1 MKKVVVLGSTGS
13 IGRATLEVI
22 EHRKKDFQ
30 VSALAARSNL
40 DLLIAQ
46 VKQFHPKLVIT
57 GDHAQLSNLQNKLK
71 KLKVTVLAGIDG
83 MVEAST
89 HSTVDIVV
97 MAMSGLDGIFPTI
110 AAIEKRKRIALA
122 TKEIL
127 VSFGKIIMDKARS
140 FNTEILPIDSEQV
153 ALHQCLNGNKLS
165 EVKRVILTA
174 SGGPFYQRKS
184 TKKIK
189 LADALNH
196 PIWKMGKKITID
208 SATLMNKGL
217 EVIETVRLWN
227 LVPKQVEVLIH
238 PQSLIHS
245 MVEFT
250 DGSILAQ
257 LAIPDM
263 RLPIQYALTFPER
276 LPSLT
281 PFFDFSKFS
290 HFDFFQPDFD
300 KFPCLKL
307 AYQTIQKENGYPCVL
322 NAANEVVVEA
332 FIADR
337 VNFSRIPDITAE
349 TLTAY
354 EPKPNLHL
362 TQLISVDKWAR
373 NYARKLISKEQS

>member
-22 EHRKKDFQ
+22 EHKKNDFQ
-30 VSALAARSNL
+30 VFALAARSNL
-40 DLLIAQ
+40 DLLVAQ

-57 GDHAQLSNLQNKLK
+57 GDNAQLSNLRK
-71 KLKVTVLAGIDG
+71 KLGRIKISVLAGIDG
-83 MVEAST
+83 MVAAST
-89 HSTVDIVV
+89 RPAVDIVV
-97 MAMSGLDGIFPTI
+97 VAMSGLDGIFPTI

-127 VSFGKIIMDKARS
+127 VSFGKIIMEKAYS
-140 FNTEILPIDSEQV
+140 YNTEILPIDSEQV

-174 SGGPFYQRKS
+174 SGGPFSQRKS
-184 TKKIK
+184 LKKVK
-189 LADALNH
+189 LADALQH
-196 PIWKMGKKITID
+196 PIWQMGKKITID

-227 LVPKQVEVLIH
+227 LPPKQVEVLIH

-245 MVEFT
+245 MVEFA

-281 PFFDFSKFS
+281 HFLNFSKFRHFDFSL
-290 HFDFFQPDFD
+290 PDFN
-300 KFPCLKL
+300 KFPCLGL
-307 AYQTIQKENGYPCVL
+307 AYQAIQKERGYPCVL
-322 NAANEVVVEA
+322 NAANEVAVEA
-332 FIADR
+332 FLGGK
-337 VNFSRIPDITAE
+337 VNFSDIPKIIAK
-349 TLTAY
+349 TLAAH
-354 EPKPNLHL
+354 KSKQSLNLA
-362 TQLISVDKWAR
+362 QLISVDKWAR
-373 NYARKLISKEQS
+373 NYANKLISKEQA

>member
-22 EHRKKDFQ
+22 EHKKNDFQ
-30 VSALAARSNL
+30 VFALAARSNL
-40 DLLIAQ
+40 DLLVAQ

-57 GDHAQLSNLQNKLK
+57 GDHAQLNNLRNKLGSIK
-71 KLKVTVLAGIDG
+71 ISVLAGIDG

-89 HSTVDIVV
+89 QPEVGIVV
-97 MAMSGLDGIFPTI
+97 VAMSGLDGIFPTI

-122 TKEIL
+122 TKELL
-127 VSFGKIIMDKARS
+127 VSFGKIIMEKAR
-140 FNTEILPIDSEQV
+140 FYNTEILPIDSEQV

-165 EVKRVILTA
+165 EVKKVILTA
-174 SGGPFYQRKS
+174 SGGPFFQRKS
-184 TKKIK
+184 LKQVK
-189 LADALNH
+189 LADALQH
-196 PIWKMGKKITID
+196 PIWQMGKKITID

-227 LVPKQVEVLIH
+227 LSPKQVDVLIH

-245 MVEFT
+245 MVEFA

-257 LAIPDM
+257 LAVPDM

-281 PFFDFSKFS
+281 PFLDFSKFR
-290 HFDFFQPDFD
+290 HFDFFLPDL
-300 KFPCLKL
+300 KQFPCLRL
-307 AYQTIQKENGYPCVL
+307 AYQAIQKGRGYPCAL

-332 FIADR
+332 FLGGR
-337 VNFSRIPDITAE
+337 VNFSDIRKIIAK
-349 TLTAY
+349 TLAAH
-354 EPKPNLHL
+354 KSKQSLNL

-373 NYARKLISKEQS
+373 NYANKLISKEQA